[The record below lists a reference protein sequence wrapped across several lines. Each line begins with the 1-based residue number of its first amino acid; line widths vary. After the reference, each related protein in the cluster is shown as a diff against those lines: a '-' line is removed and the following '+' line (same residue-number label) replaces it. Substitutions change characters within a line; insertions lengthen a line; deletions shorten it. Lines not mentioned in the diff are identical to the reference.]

1 MAQKAAI
8 VSVTQDT
15 NHHGG
20 ASQFVLCHVLVQP
33 HHRFHFTTGRFPFEG
48 ENVYKLFG
56 VISAGVFE
64 MPPDL
69 SPLLKDLLR
78 GMYLPCS
85 YREATRKQKCL
96 DVVIRSEWFVSV
108 QCM

>member
-1 MAQKAAI
+1 M
-8 VSVTQDT
+8 
-15 NHHGG
+15 
-20 ASQFVLCHVLVQP
+20 
-33 HHRFHFTTGRFPFEG
+33 
-48 ENVYKLFG
+48 YKLFG

-85 YREATRKQKCL
+85 YQEATRKQKCL
-96 DVVIRSEWFVSV
+96 DVVIRSE
-108 QCM
+108 